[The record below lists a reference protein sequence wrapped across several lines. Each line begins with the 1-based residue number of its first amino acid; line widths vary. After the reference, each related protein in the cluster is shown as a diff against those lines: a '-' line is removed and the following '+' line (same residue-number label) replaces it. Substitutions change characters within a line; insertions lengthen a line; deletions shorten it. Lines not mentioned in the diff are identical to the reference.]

1 MSTSISKISIPGE
14 FRLFRLYEASDGGHY
29 NLLSLHNFD
38 FMIFKKKIFIVIFL
52 VFSSVLRF
60 PLISPIL
67 DILRVSGGGRGQ

>member
-29 NLLSLHNFD
+29 NLLSLHNFH
-38 FMIFKKKIFIVIFL
+38 FMIFKKNIYRH
-52 VFSSVLRF
+52 FSGHFLRF